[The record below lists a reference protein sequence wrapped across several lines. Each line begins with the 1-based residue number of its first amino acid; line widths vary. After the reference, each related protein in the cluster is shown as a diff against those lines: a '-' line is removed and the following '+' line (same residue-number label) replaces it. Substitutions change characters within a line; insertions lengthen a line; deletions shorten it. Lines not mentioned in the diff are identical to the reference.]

1 MLVVITSTVITSRLT
16 NHFFSL
22 LFPTLLSIENIMS
35 CTSATYDSTTT
46 PQKCRS
52 IRKLLIQKYLYN
64 NFNLEISNL
73 ENRCVPLSFRCMSS
87 LKNSGFISS
96 SQFDYSNIFTP
107 YSKLYLGFHQ
117 FYLYALFDR

>member
-52 IRKLLIQKYLYN
+52 IRKLLIQK
-64 NFNLEISNL
+64 
-73 ENRCVPLSFRCMSS
+73 VPL
-87 LKNSGFISS
+87 
-96 SQFDYSNIFTP
+96 
-107 YSKLYLGFHQ
+107 
-117 FYLYALFDR
+117 

>member
-1 MLVVITSTVITSRLT
+1 
-16 NHFFSL
+16 
-22 LFPTLLSIENIMS
+22 MS

-73 ENRCVPLSFRCMSS
+73 ETGV
-87 LKNSGFISS
+87 
-96 SQFDYSNIFTP
+96 
-107 YSKLYLGFHQ
+107 
-117 FYLYALFDR
+117 YLYHSDVCHP